1 MTICPMQSVRRCSD
15 GCAVTG
21 ATPSGPTNRTCLP
34 LVTRNLSMEGF
45 SPRISGHATG
55 ILAFSPTRSKNL
67 QRAKPCEIK
76 KAGKPGLV
84 ASDGP
89 LPYARN
95 GGFQRQEPIMKPQY
109 LKKLFTASFGRI
121 ASQTRHFVSSL
132 SSVLSA

>member
-1 MTICPMQSVRRCSD
+1 
-15 GCAVTG
+15 
-21 ATPSGPTNRTCLP
+21 
-34 LVTRNLSMEGF
+34 MEGF
-45 SPRISGHATG
+45 LPRISGHATG
-55 ILAFSPTRSKNL
+55 ILAFSP
-67 QRAKPCEIK
+67 RAKPCEIK